1 MYEPILPTPDL
12 KQYIGSYAP
21 KNELERDFAFFAPL
35 TRESLTFLYNVLAI
49 GAIEHA
55 NTREYFKTWNERD
68 AEWQLMD
75 ESL

>member
-1 MYEPILPTPDL
+1 MY
-12 KQYIGSYAP
+12 QP
-21 KNELERDFAFFAPL
+21 KNDLEADFAFFAPL

-49 GAIEHA
+49 GACCHK
-55 NTREYFKTWNERD
+55 YMQTWNERD